1 MWNRLCCSMAL
12 EQLTIQ
18 LSPDDG
24 CRLVRFE
31 NEPRGGGW
39 PMLCC

>member
-18 LSPDDG
+18 RKHARWLSFG
-24 CRLVRFE
+24 KI
-31 NEPRGGGW
+31 
-39 PMLCC
+39 